1 MFGVKNKISAFL
13 LDKGKIAVWGA
24 GGLGKTAFRY
34 YLDPSR
40 VICLIDK
47 TRHGEEES
55 GFTIKSPEDS
65 DLSGIDTLI
74 ICSAAHPQIKQAAKE
89 RGFEGEIYYIYE
101 LIAEIY
107 KDSKND
113 FEYLLLDILA
123 VKNTNIFRLLI
134 DKPQIFVNIT
144 FRTANFCK
152 NRWFLLPLYWI
163 LYFLHAIVCVW
174 LGVQLPIA
182 TSIGPG
188 FGIAHYGTIVFS
200 ARAKIGSFFTIY
212 HGCTVGTNFTGKAPV
227 IGDFVTQYAG
237 SHVLGNTHIKDYC
250 TIGANS
256 VVLNL
261 DSEASDTI
269 VGSPARIIRKA
280 KQ

>member
-1 MFGVKNKISAFL
+1 VKNKIGAFL
-13 LDKGKIAVWGA
+13 ADKGKIAVWGA
-24 GGLGKTAFRY
+24 GGLGKTSFKY
-34 YLDPSR
+34 YLEPSR

-47 TRHGEEES
+47 IRHGESEA
-55 GFTIKSPEDS
+55 GFDIKSPDEA
-65 DLSGIDTLI
+65 DLSGIDMLI
-74 ICSAAHPQIKQAAKE
+74 ICSAAHPQIKAAAKE
-89 RGFEGEIYYIYE
+89 KGFKGEIYYIYE
-101 LIAEIY
+101 LIAEVY
-107 KDSKND
+107 KDSSND

-123 VKNTNIFRLLI
+123 VKNANIFRLLI
-134 DKPQIFVNIT
+134 DKPQVFVNIT

-152 NRWFLLPLYWI
+152 KYWFLLPLYW
-163 LYFLHAIVCVW
+163 LSYLLHAIVCLVV
-174 LGVQLPIA
+174 GVQLPIA

-237 SHVLGNTHIKDYC
+237 SHILGNSNIADYC

-256 VVLNL
+256 VVLDL
-261 DSEASDTI
+261 DSETGDTI
-269 VGSPARIIRKA
+269 VGAPARIIRKA
-280 KQ
+280 

>member
-13 LDKGKIAVWGA
+13 SDKGKIAVWGA
-24 GGLGKTAFRY
+24 GGLGKTSLKY
-34 YLDPSR
+34 YLDISKLEY
-40 VICLIDK
+40 LIDK
-47 TRHGEEES
+47 TRHGEDEA
-55 GFTIKSPEDS
+55 GFQIKSPDEA

-74 ICSAAHPQIKQAAKE
+74 ICSAAHPQIRAAAKAK
-89 RGFEGEIYYIYE
+89 GFEGQIYYIYE

-107 KDSKND
+107 KDSDND
-113 FEYLLLDILA
+113 FDYLLLDIIA
-123 VKNTNIFRLLI
+123 VKNSNIFRLLV

-144 FRTANFCK
+144 FRTANFFK
-152 NRWFLLPLYWI
+152 KYWFLLPVYWVLYLI
-163 LYFLHAIVCVW
+163 HAIMCLW
-174 LGVQLPIA
+174 TGVQLPLG
-182 TSIGPG
+182 TKIGPG

-237 SHVLGNTHIKDYC
+237 SHILGDSHIADYC

-256 VVLNL
+256 VVLDL
-261 DSEASDTI
+261 DSEAGDTI

-280 KQ
+280 